1 MRLGD
6 ATDGLRTA
14 PVPFGLPAALVLDMD
29 GTLLDTEGAYR
40 EAFEAAMAR
49 FGATVDGAFY
59 AGLVGISSRERGAIV
74 CARYGERFPWPEALA
89 DYRARKARLLETP
102 VRAKPGAEALLAEIA
117 ARGLPCAVATSA
129 GRRTAEAALGGA
141 GLLGAIGA
149 LVTRDDV
156 PLGKPHPAPFL
167 RAAALLGADPARCVA
182 VEDSPPGVA
191 AARAAGMRVVLV
203 PDGVP
208 HAVPED
214 PGIILVADLIEV
226 RAMLR
231 PPRLRNGEAG
241 GA

>member
-1 MRLGD
+1 MRLAD

-29 GTLLDTEGAYR
+29 GTLLDTEDAYR

-49 FGATVDGAFY
+49 LGAAVDGAFY

-74 CARYGERFPWPEALA
+74 RARYGEGFPWPEALA

-117 ARGLPCAVATSA
+117 AQGLPCAVATSA

-214 PGIILVADLIEV
+214 PGIILAADLMEV